1 MDAGIGKGYAPIAV
15 ATLAADTAAVRI
27 VKA

>member
-1 MDAGIGKGYAPIAV
+1 MDAEIGKGYAPIAV
-15 ATLAADTAAVRI
+15 ATLVADTTAVRI